1 MPDFLAE
8 SPSLFALPDLL
19 PAQTPDA
26 AFHNEARAQLRILNR
41 LAWGTRGAP
50 GLTVRSIVEDGA
62 IPDNGV
68 TDNRPMIQATL
79 DAVGAAGGGIV
90 LVPPAWPGQFFYR
103 GTLSIPLQVTLAGL
117 GDRSNLSADPG
128 AGAAAIAFQQ
138 SAQPHRGG
146 IENLI
151 LFGVDALASTGIDL
165 SGAHFVNL
173 EHFQIWEFGIGLVL
187 SDGVTDYAG
196 QNDVRHFEINSCPIG
211 IRAYRF
217 CNQCS
222 VQVGRIKLCRNDG
235 NGIGLDLRDVDALAL
250 SRMVVEDFDKGVKI
264 EGRVRVSLRDIYW
277 EGDLPPD
284 PQNPDPPPLGIWMD
298 IRPAPESTV
307 RIENSVANVSR
318 SYVLGGSLEDAITT
332 DEQSHIFNGAR
343 RHHAA
348 APERNLFENGDFR
361 RSVVDGGL
369 PPAPWLTNTGTGT
382 CVEVLGDVFTPPRS
396 LDVTRTAN
404 ANDGIQVFFHVP
416 ELPDSV
422 TVMVRYKNLTSLAPF
437 FALLSGANVV
447 QFLDER
453 PATEETGW
461 RIAAMSVAL
470 DRNVPPAELGRL
482 RLILTAD
489 QNGIGQNG
497 GTIRIDEVWAVI
509 GRTAAPSRA
518 HSHHVELLPAP
529 VILAARN
536 TQIPATFD
544 PIDLT
549 EGKGP
554 AYPPRGAVG
563 ALIGLRGQALLPGPP
578 DPDPNHIGRPLHLLL
593 RPFVQDAAG
602 RRYFLP
608 IAHQQAEVDRQFLV
622 RSMTIVDGAAMAT
635 KDYFVDY
642 QVELLGWILPS

>member
-8 SPSLFALPDLL
+8 SPSLFALPDLI

-26 AFHNEARAQLRILNR
+26 AFHNEARAQLRILNQ
-41 LAWGTRGAP
+41 LAWGARGAP

-62 IPDNGV
+62 VADGV

-128 AGAAAIAFQQ
+128 AGAAAIAFQL
-138 SAQPHRGG
+138 SSQPHRGG
-146 IENLI
+146 LENLI

-173 EHFQIWEFGIGLVL
+173 EHFQIWSFGIGLVL

-222 VQVGRIKLCRNDG
+222 VQVGRIKICRNSG
-235 NGIGLDLRDVDALAL
+235 AGIALDLRDVDALAL

-264 EGRVRVSLRDIYW
+264 EGRVKVSLRDIYW
-277 EGDLPPD
+277 EADLPPN
-284 PQNPDPPPLGIWMD
+284 PQDPDPPPLGIWMD

-307 RIENSVANVSR
+307 RIENSVTNVSR

-332 DEQSHIFNGAR
+332 DDQSHIFNGAR

-361 RSVVDGGL
+361 RSVVQDGF
-369 PPAPWLTNTGTGT
+369 PVPWLPNTGTGT
-382 CVEVLGDVFTPPRS
+382 CVEVLGDFFTPPRS
-396 LDVTRTAN
+396 FELTRTAN

-416 ELPDSV
+416 ELPDYV
-422 TVMVRYKNLTSLAPF
+422 TVMVRYKNVSSLAPF
-437 FALLSGANVV
+437 FRLSNGANVV
-447 QFLDER
+447 QFQDER
-453 PATEETGW
+453 PVAEETGW
-461 RIAAMSVAL
+461 RIAAMSIAV
-470 DRNVPPAELGRL
+470 DRNVLPAELGRL

-497 GTIRIDEVWAVI
+497 GAIRIDEVWAVI

-529 VILAARN
+529 VELAARSSN
-536 TQIPATFD
+536 VPTTFD
-544 PIDLT
+544 PIDLRG
-549 EGKGP
+549 GKGP
-554 AYPPRGAVG
+554 AIPPRGAIG
-563 ALIGLRGQALLPGPP
+563 ALIGLRGQAVPVTP
-578 DPDPNHIGRPLHLLL
+578 DPDPSAIGRPLLWLV
-593 RPFVQDAAG
+593 RPFVEDADG
-602 RRYFLP
+602 RRYVLQ
-608 IAHQQAEVDRQFLV
+608 IAHDRAEVDRQFLV
-622 RSMTIVDGAAMAT
+622 RSMTIQDGAAMFT
-635 KDYFVDY
+635 KDYIADY
-642 QVELLGWILPS
+642 RLELLGWILPS